1 MGGKIPRRRKWH
13 PTPAFLS
20 GKLHGQRNPGSYS
33 HGVAKNQTWLST
45 HTLTHTFTHTAT
57 HLEEAQRVRRL
68 LSSTEQGWARRSSS
82 HVWLA
87 SSLDGP
93 AAPAGSLSLSTTKRH
108 APRQPRGLRGPWLF
122 SNHSAF
128 SPRSQDA
135 PAEQLGEVLLLGRKH
150 HAFCFPP
157 GLGTMSSGVSIG
169 DVGWAGAIRKSA
181 FACRTGQ
188 DGGSPC
194 RSGSTCDRRREPERQ
209 GAACSS
215 SAFTLTAVFP
225 FDTYCLGLWR
235 PGSRYNSCL
244 MMLAAPSGTFQIW
257 FPTHHPAGDT
267 HVCVPEPVNREA
279 EKVLFL
285 AFKV

>member
-1 MGGKIPRRRKWH
+1 MRRRFDPWVGRS
-13 PTPAFLS
+13 PGGGNGTPLQHS
-20 GKLHGQRNPGSYS
+20 CVGNPMDRGTLEATV
-33 HGVAKNQTWLST
+33 HGVAKNRTWLST

-68 LSSTEQGWARRSSS
+68 LSSTKQGWAQRSCS
-82 HVWLA
+82 HAWLA

-93 AAPAGSLSLSTTKRH
+93 AAPAGSLSLPTTKLH
-108 APRQPRGLRGPWLF
+108 APHQPRGLRGPWLF

-128 SPRSQDA
+128 SPRSRDA

-188 DGGSPC
+188 DGGSPY
-194 RSGSTCDRRREPERQ
+194 RSGSTCERDGGSLSSRELPVPPQ
-209 GAACSS
+209 
-215 SAFTLTAVFP
+215 
-225 FDTYCLGLWR
+225 
-235 PGSRYNSCL
+235 
-244 MMLAAPSGTFQIW
+244 PS
-257 FPTHHPAGDT
+257 
-267 HVCVPEPVNREA
+267 
-279 EKVLFL
+279 L
-285 AFKV
+285 